1 MKQELI
7 QKKLRKK
14 FLKQG
19 VKMISPETVFSNQ
32 NRIGKISITSYLFR
46 LLSILL
52 SKSLNLV
59 KQI

>member
-19 VKMISPETVFSNQ
+19 VKMISPETVYFSN
-32 NRIGKISITSYLFR
+32 RTKIGKNVLIEPYVIFIGNTE
-46 LLSILL
+46 
-52 SKSLNLV
+52 
-59 KQI
+59 